1 MQALRWDPR
10 EPGPPIRKG
19 IFKKTIHHM
28 FIVQTETGTDYIP
41 VLTHNGTYIVMC
53 MTVCIFRI
61 DRILL
66 FPIHVITRSVYT
78 VTYIDVDSLLD
89 LYRNRIKSASGY

>member
-10 EPGPPIRKG
+10 EPGPPIRKR

-41 VLTHNGTYIVMC
+41 VLPHNGTYIVMY
-53 MTVCIFRI
+53 MTVCIFHI
-61 DRILL
+61 PDLFIL
-66 FPIHVITRSVYT
+66 IHVITRSDYT

-89 LYRNRIKSASGY
+89 LYRDRIKSASGY